1 MLIELIKDSNKGAV
15 IGQEK
20 SYCGA
25 QKHPEFFSLGPK
37 VQIKVQISGRLN
49 GAEIARSEW
58 AREGRVPLHT
68 IRADIDYAT
77 STSNTIYGSIGVSV
91 WIFKGEIICC

>member
-37 VQIKVQISGRLN
+37 VQIKIQVTL
-49 GAEIARSEW
+49 
-58 AREGRVPLHT
+58 
-68 IRADIDYAT
+68 
-77 STSNTIYGSIGVSV
+77 
-91 WIFKGEIICC
+91 